1 MSPSTVGHGR
11 PHGDE
16 PGERRAILHCDLD
29 AFYASVEQRDH
40 PEYRGKPVIVGGRKG
55 ERGVVSAASYEAR
68 VFGVRSA
75 MPLQTASRLCPDGIY
90 VPGDPE
96 AYEKASDD
104 VMALFAER
112 TPLVEPISL
121 DEAFLDVTATEHLF
135 GGAEQIARDL
145 KRDTRAKCGLVLSV
159 GVATNKLC
167 AKVGSDLRKPDGL
180 VIVPPGTEAA
190 FLAPLDLI
198 RLWGVGPKTRELL
211 EGWGMRTIGDL
222 ASADIAMLDA
232 RLGEHGRAI
241 WERAHGIDEGTV
253 EPFMAPKSVGHEHTF
268 DRNTLDV
275 TKIEAMLLRLS
286 EHVGTRL
293 RAQEMR
299 GRTITLKLRVEPFE
313 TRSRQRTVAT
323 GTDDD
328 LTIYRVSRQLLRDAL
343 AEDRANGRTSPVRLI
358 GVSVSGLEA
367 GRQLGLFD
375 HVRASRLNA
384 ALDAVRSKFG
394 DDALDRVSARDVKE
408 RRRFSGQRTRRES

>member
-1 MSPSTVGHGR
+1 MGRGAHRVPVPRSHRAEALPVRPLHEERDHRGVAPRRRFRRRHLDARAHEDRRHRADPAIRPVAQDGEPSRARRGRRSLLLPRAGGEGPRRGHRPGGDRMSPSTVGHGR

-40 PEYRGKPVIVGGRKG
+40 PEYRGKPVIVGGAKG

-75 MPLQTASRLCPDGIY
+75 MPLQTATRLCPDGIF

-135 GGAEQIARDL
+135 GGAVQIARDL
-145 KRDTRAKCGLVLSV
+145 KADVRAKCGLVLSV

-180 VIVPPGTEAA
+180 VVVEPGTEAA
-190 FLAPLDLI
+190 FLAPLDLQ

-211 EGWGMRTIGDL
+211 EGWGLRTIGDL
-222 ASADIAMLDA
+222 ARYDLAQLDA

-241 WERAHGIDEGTV
+241 WERANGIDEGTV
-253 EPFMAPKSVGHEHTF
+253 ESYMAPKSVSNE
-268 DRNTLDV
+268 
-275 TKIEAMLLRLS
+275 
-286 EHVGTRL
+286 
-293 RAQEMR
+293 
-299 GRTITLKLRVEPFE
+299 
-313 TRSRQRTVAT
+313 
-323 GTDDD
+323 
-328 LTIYRVSRQLLRDAL
+328 
-343 AEDRANGRTSPVRLI
+343 
-358 GVSVSGLEA
+358 
-367 GRQLGLFD
+367 
-375 HVRASRLNA
+375 
-384 ALDAVRSKFG
+384 
-394 DDALDRVSARDVKE
+394 
-408 RRRFSGQRTRRES
+408 